1 MVDVVVAVLYGR
13 MSSPRIRLIKLL
25 LPEDVSPTN
34 NQNDQ
39 RSSQSIGWLFKEG
52 KERLEILKIF

>member
-1 MVDVVVAVLYGR
+1 MAVLHGR

-25 LPEDVSPTN
+25 LPEDVSPAN
-34 NQNDQ
+34 DQNDQ

-52 KERLEILKIF
+52 KERLEILNIF